1 MEVKTIACG
10 LSHSGL
16 VTADG
21 QVFIWGLS
29 GNLMGHSEK
38 LLEHFLHRTPKLV
51 SFKHL
56 FEREPGINRRKS
68 TTEQQ
73 TEVSKAHPPSIED
86 LHLGEYFSLA

>member
-51 SFKHL
+51 SF
-56 FEREPGINRRKS
+56 
-68 TTEQQ
+68 
-73 TEVSKAHPPSIED
+73 
-86 LHLGEYFSLA
+86 